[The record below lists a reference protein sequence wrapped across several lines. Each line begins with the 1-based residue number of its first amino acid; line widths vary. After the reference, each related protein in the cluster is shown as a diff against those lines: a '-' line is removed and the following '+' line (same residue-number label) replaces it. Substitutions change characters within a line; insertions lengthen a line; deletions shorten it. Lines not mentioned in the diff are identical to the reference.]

1 MRKKFLCLLFGA
13 CMLLGANLKLLGQ
26 QPQIS
31 GETVRLKQHPL
42 RMNQSLGARVAALGE
57 GRLRQVDVTLVEI
70 PPGGTLA
77 AHRHLAELVHGVKLA
92 LTETA
97 LWEMLEEYRS
107 RELEKRRTKGRLG
120 YDVQTKPRK
129 P

>member
-1 MRKKFLCLLFGA
+1 M
-13 CMLLGANLKLLGQ
+13 NVT
-26 QPQIS
+26 
-31 GETVRLKQHPL
+31 GEKATKTEEGTVL
-42 RMNQSLGARVAALGE
+42 E
-57 GRLRQVDVTLVEI
+57 ELRQGQEEIIRLLHRLDVPPNKRLLLVLQCFETENDI
-70 PPGGTLA
+70 FKK
-77 AHRHLAELVHGVKLA
+77 HNQDLAELVHGVKLA